1 MSRWKIEPTIYGDGY
16 KEYYIY
22 QKIFGLFWIK
32 RFTQTIF
39 MSPFDGGRIG
49 GYNSLLDAKL
59 ALSHKLGPEKFYK
72 LVKAGKIRIYSAYEP
87 HNEESF
93 YMMKTSDGFV
103 VSNGIYYPRGVGETF
118 AAISQVIKCDTAKEA
133 LMKADLMGIKVDN
146 RNRFS
151 QGV

>member
-1 MSRWKIEPTIYGDGY
+1 MSSWKIEPTVYGDGY

-39 MSPFDGGRIG
+39 LSPFDGGRIG

-59 ALSHKLGPEKFYK
+59 TLSHKLGPEKYYK
-72 LVKAGKIRIYSAYEP
+72 LGKAGKIHIYSAYEP
-87 HNEESF
+87 HVEERF

-103 VSNGIYYPRGVGETF
+103 VSKGIYAPKGAGETF
-118 AAISQVIKCDTAKEA
+118 TTIAQVIKCDTAKEA
-133 LMKADLMGIKVDN
+133 LMKADLMGIKIDN
-146 RNRFS
+146 RNRFV
-151 QGV
+151 QEE